1 MTRTIVVGLG
11 RSGIGAARL
20 LKQLNRDVLIL
31 ERGAD
36 EALQRTA
43 NQLDLEG
50 IQVVLG
56 QALKPE
62 SFQTWRNRLET
73 VVIGPGIPWDHPT
86 LVQLRSEGIQVR
98 GEMDLAWDALR
109 DIPWIGITGTNGKT
123 TVTHLLSHVLK
134 SSGIQAPMG
143 GNMGLS
149 LIHI

>member
-31 ERGAD
+31 ERGSD

-43 NQLDLEG
+43 DELGLEG

-62 SFQTWRNRLET
+62 SFETWRDGLET

-86 LVQLRSEGIQVR
+86 LLQLRSEGIQVR
-98 GEMDLAWDALR
+98 GGMDSLGTHSDASLDR
-109 DIPWIGITGTNGKT
+109 
-123 TVTHLLSHVLK
+123 HH
-134 SSGIQAPMG
+134 
-143 GNMGLS
+143 GNQRQNHGDAFAQPRA
-149 LIHI
+149 